1 MKKTLLFALL
11 AFATAPSLAV
21 YGQEKEGCPTII
33 VDGHRY
39 TTDPCSIELTMIQ
52 GKEDKTFTFT
62 IVPDDFITYSFNV
75 YSDGFPT
82 QAVARNIASGGAR
95 GKQFITV
102 TVSNA
107 KMLLEYTG
115 KRKVYRGQLPIHIY
129 KGSETGTDTN
139 YLKLPL
145 TITFK
150 PDVKVP
156 PKTGKK

>member
-11 AFATAPSLAV
+11 AFATTPSIAV

-52 GKEDKTFTFT
+52 GKEDKTFTFS
-62 IVPDDFITYSFNV
+62 IVPDEFVSYSFSV
-75 YSDGFPT
+75 YDFGFP
-82 QAVARNIASGGAR
+82 AGAILSNVSSSGAR
-95 GKQFITV
+95 GTYFITV
-102 TVSNA
+102 KVSNV

-115 KRKVYRGQLPIHIY
+115 KRKVYRGHLPIHIY